1 MSTGIDHVHVYGHGH
16 VHVVSDSLLSRRV
29 VSRSTAW
36 AVAVCA
42 TLTMAVSYFDR
53 QTLAVLAPSVT
64 EALDISKTEFGWLT
78 SAFSIAYLVATPLSG
93 WWIDRIGARRGL
105 VGSVLLWTAV
115 AALHAVVPGFAMLFA
130 LRIALGIAEGPS
142 FPGSA
147 QTVQRI
153 LPPADRARGFGVLF
167 TGSSLGGMLAP
178 PIASALYDAWGW
190 RVAFLGT
197 ALVGLVWL
205 PVWLFWTK
213 RTGVPAQ
220 LDHAPASDAGTSA
233 SGAGPSAMGSRPPVR
248 ELLAHPALL
257 RGVVAIF
264 AVAPLFGVALGW
276 GALFLSTTFGVA
288 QGDVGDYLWLPPLV
302 FDGAAVLFGHLASRQ
317 HRPDGA
323 PPRLLFAIGMVLG
336 SSLVLLPWMTTEWA
350 AVWLIAIAMA
360 GGGIVYTLATA
371 DMLARMPPASV
382 SFAAG
387 TMAGAQSLAL
397 VIVNPIIGAMVDHFG
412 DFDAVGIA
420 VGIWAVPGCLVWL
433 IWRPPPLAPA
443 RTS

>member
-1 MSTGIDHVHVYGHGH
+1 MT
-16 VHVVSDSLLSRRV
+16 
-29 VSRSTAW
+29 
-36 AVAVCA
+36 
-42 TLTMAVSYFDR
+42 VSYFDR
-53 QTLAVLAPSVT
+53 STLAVLAPTVT
-64 EALDISKTEFGWLT
+64 KVLGLTDTEYGWLT

-115 AALHAVVPGFAMLFA
+115 AALHAVVPGFGMLFA
-130 LRIALGIAEGPS
+130 LRIALGVAEGPS

-167 TGSSLGGMLAP
+167 TCSSLGGMLAP
-178 PIASALYDAWGW
+178 PVASALYDAWGW

-197 ALVGLVWL
+197 ALVGLLWL
-205 PVWLFWTK
+205 PVWLFWT
-213 RTGVPAQ
+213 RRAGVPAQ
-220 LDHAPASDAGTSA
+220 LDHAPLPSDAGA
-233 SGAGPSAMGSRPPVR
+233 PADGAGPRASRSRPPLR

-276 GALFLSTTFGVA
+276 GALFLAMTFGVE
-288 QGDVGDYLWLPPLV
+288 QGDVGNYLWLPPLV
-302 FDGAAVLFGHLASRQ
+302 FDGAAVLFGHLASKQ

-336 SSLVLLPWMTTEWA
+336 SSLVLLPWMTSEWA

-397 VIVNPIIGAMVDHFG
+397 VFVNPLIGAMVDHFG
-412 DFDAVGIA
+412 DFDAVAITI
-420 VGIWAVPGCLVWL
+420 GIWAVPGCLVWL
-433 IWRPPPLAPA
+433 FWRPPKVAPT
-443 RTS
+443 RS